1 MPVFLTA
8 SVFLV
13 VRSFLFTALAQMPFF
28 ISARRMTARFSVMST
43 FLYVS
48 VFLCMSR
55 LPSISVFFTRMSTD
69 FAMFVHLFRVSRM
82 STFFF
87 FIHLVTLSV
96 TLICIPQFSTLFAVL
111 FLSFFLAFPFFRIR
125 WIASSVVLCLGVF
138 LDHFFAVFWWRTSA
152 SFSFFLL
159 LLLAASLCVH
169 FFSFKSI

>member
-1 MPVFLTA
+1 MPVLLTA

-13 VRSFLFTALAQMPFF
+13 VPSFLFTVLAQMPFF
-28 ISARRMTARFSVMST
+28 ISVRRMTARFSVMST

-48 VFLCMSR
+48 VFLGMSR
-55 LPSISVFFTRMSTD
+55 LPSISVFFTRMSIG
-69 FAMFVHLFRVSRM
+69 FAMFVHLFWLSRM

-87 FIHLVTLSV
+87 FIHLITLRV
-96 TLICIPQFSTLFAVL
+96 TLIWIPKFSTLFVVL
-111 FLSFFLAFPFFRIR
+111 FLSFFLAFPLFRIR
-125 WIASSVVLCLGVF
+125 WIASPVVFCLGVF

-159 LLLAASLCVH
+159 LLLAASLRIH